1 MARLNNEIQCD
12 SDDEEFPDL
21 SIILKHSV
29 EKWAV
34 KEKSGARGG
43 IEEEKEKDHGRK
55 TMEHGVIGSPKS
67 VIKTSCDEKTS
78 RKQRPLGHTHV
89 NSLRL
94 PIAKEPVQKSFN
106 RYQHLDS
113 SHDETKRSTPSK
125 GAEARVDFRTFSSLT
140 TSSEDDGSFDGLS
153 DFIVDDSATD
163 FEEPS
168 SSRTQKHR
176 REVVPSGGKPRSI
189 LKPTVV
195 DFTTPRKSS
204 KAPIKSSNVKL
215 TSQTS
220 EVSGMEVSGTVF
232 NEEPESC
239 LRL

>member
-21 SIILKHSV
+21 SIILKRSV
-29 EKWAV
+29 EEWAV
-34 KEKSGARGG
+34 KEKSGAKGR
-43 IEEEKEKDHGRK
+43 IEKEKDQGGN
-55 TMEHGVIGSPKS
+55 TMQHGVIGSPKS
-67 VIKTSCDEKTS
+67 VIRTSCDEKTL
-78 RKQRPLGHTHV
+78 RKQRPLGLTHV

-106 RYQHLDS
+106 RDQHLDS
-113 SHDETKRSTPSK
+113 SHDEIKRSTPSRAAK
-125 GAEARVDFRTFSSLT
+125 ARVDFRTFSSLT
-140 TSSEDDGSFDGLS
+140 TSSEDDDSFDGLS

-168 SSRTQKHR
+168 SSRTQKPR
-176 REVVPSGGKPRSI
+176 GEVAPSGEKFRSI

-195 DFTTPRKSS
+195 DLTTPKKSS
-204 KAPIKSSNVKL
+204 KTPIKSSNVKL
-215 TSQTS
+215 TSQRS

-232 NEEPESC
+232 DEDPESC